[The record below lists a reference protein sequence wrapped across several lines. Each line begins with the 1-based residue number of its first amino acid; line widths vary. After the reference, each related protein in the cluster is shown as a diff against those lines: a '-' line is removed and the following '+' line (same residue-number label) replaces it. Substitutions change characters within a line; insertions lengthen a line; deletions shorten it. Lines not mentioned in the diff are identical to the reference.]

1 MKRKAQTYKIRNDRV
16 ILTIDSKV
24 NKNEMIYNYGVTFLK
39 S

>member
-16 ILTIDSKV
+16 ILRIDSKV